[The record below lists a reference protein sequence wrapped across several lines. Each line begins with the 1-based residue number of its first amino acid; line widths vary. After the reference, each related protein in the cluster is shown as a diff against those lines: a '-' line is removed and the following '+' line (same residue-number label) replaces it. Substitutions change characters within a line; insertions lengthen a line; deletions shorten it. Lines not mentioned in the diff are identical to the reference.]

1 MEKADLGCLTERHLQ
16 LFGAIIQWFARY
28 EWLMQEVI
36 ATVTG
41 SDSGSVML
49 LTRSLDFSGKRQA
62 LFDLLR
68 HRGVPLD
75 QYDRINAYLMVPHTF
90 TRLRDDIAHSTWISG
105 PSSNSIQ
112 PDWILRLPPSIRP
125 LRGEGLIERE
135 EDKVTYSL
143 EELGETV
150 DTLAANY
157 EACFGYLQEIGLVPQ
172 RS

>member
-28 EWLMQEVI
+28 EWLMQEVM
-36 ATVTG
+36 ATVAG

-49 LTRSLDFSGKRQA
+49 LTRGLDFSGKRQA

-68 HRGVPLD
+68 HRTVPLD
-75 QYDRINAYLMVPHTF
+75 RYDRINGYLMVPHTL
-90 TRLRDDIAHSTWISG
+90 TPLRDDIAHSTWIPT

-125 LRGEGLIERE
+125 LRGEGLVEHE
-135 EDKVTYSL
+135 QDKVTYSL
-143 EELGETV
+143 EELSETV

-157 EACFGYLQEIGLVPQ
+157 DAFFDYLQEIGLVPK
-172 RS
+172 